1 MTKSD
6 KMRAATISM
15 VADDAGVSRATVSRA
30 FSSPGL
36 LTKETVEKVRAS
48 AIRLGYIPNQVARA
62 LSTGRSGNIAL
73 IVPDIGNPFFSALMR
88 GAQAQAYSRGYATFL
103 GDSDENEAI
112 EDLLLGKLAAQVDGF
127 VLASP
132 RLDEQRIRAHAAL
145 KPLVMINRD
154 ITDISRILVDTV
166 GSFTQAVKHLVDL
179 GHTVVAYVGGPK
191 ASWANQQRAHAVTS
205 AAQQYGLR
213 LATIDITRPSH
224 EAGRACVGTL
234 LSTGATAVLAIDDL
248 VAQGIIS
255 GLAALNLSVPGD
267 ISVVGC
273 NNITATTMYPPLT
286 TVDAHCVD
294 TGAKAVDLLLE
305 ILSRQSPSQERK
317 IIDGEFIARAS
328 TGSLAHGEDAF
339 ARRSKAVEATSHS
352 ANSK

>member
-1 MTKSD
+1 MIKSD
-6 KMRAATISM
+6 KARAATISM

-30 FSSPGL
+30 FSNPEL

-48 AIRLGYIPNQVARA
+48 AIRLGYVPNQVARA

-88 GAQAQAYSRGYATFL
+88 GAQAQAYARGYATFL
-103 GDSDENEAI
+103 GDSDENEAL

-145 KPLVMINRD
+145 KPLVVINRD
-154 ITDISRILVDTV
+154 IADISRILVDTV
-166 GSFTQAVKHLVDL
+166 GSFTQAVKHLVEL
-179 GHTVVAYVGGPK
+179 GHTTMAYVGGPK
-191 ASWANQQRAHAVTS
+191 ASWSNQQRAQAVTS
-205 AAQQYGLR
+205 AAHQYGIR
-213 LATIDITRPSH
+213 LVLIDAVRPSH
-224 EAGRACVGTL
+224 EAGRACVGSL

-273 NNITATTMYPPLT
+273 DNIIATTMYPSLT
-286 TVDAHCVD
+286 TVDAHCAE
-294 TGAKAVDLLLE
+294 TGAKAIDLLLQT
-305 ILSRQSPSQERK
+305 LSQQSQSQDRK
-317 IIDGEFIARAS
+317 VINGEFIARAS
-328 TGSLAHGEDAF
+328 TGPLAHGEEAF
-339 ARRSKAVEATSHS
+339 TRRSKAAEVIEQL